1 MKKKRPFILLE
12 LMIAF
17 ALVSISILPF
27 LRYPFQQMKKEIDS
41 LFSIQLEKAAE
52 EELIAMQLLLYE
64 NLIPEKYLF
73 AKEKLHHHP
82 LFVDDKVTLT
92 LPGSRMKRTYVKK
105 TFVYFD
111 KQKLKQDGTFTSLV
125 TINVHFHD
133 PKDMRKTVKKALTQ
147 VVAQK
152 KNWVHVEG

>member
-1 MKKKRPFILLE
+1 MKKKRPFVLLE

-27 LRYPFQQMKKEIDS
+27 LRYPFLQMKKEIDS

-64 NLIPEKYLF
+64 NHIPEKQLF
-73 AKEKLHHHP
+73 AKKKLHNQP
-82 LFVDDKVTLT
+82 LFVDDQFELT
-92 LPGSRMKRTYVKK
+92 LPGSKMKRTYVKK

-111 KQKLKQDGTFTSLV
+111 KQKLGQDGTFTSLV

-133 PKDMRKTVKKALTQ
+133 PKDQRKTIKKAATQ
-147 VVAQK
+147 AVAQK